1 MIKNWNSIFTTTDPI
16 LASIIIAMLHENEI
30 QAVELN
36 KRDSTYQAF
45 GTIEVYCPPDQT
57 IHALHLIN
65 QLQHGESIHEK

>member
-1 MIKNWNSIFTTTDPI
+1 MKKNWNNIFTTADPI
-16 LASIIIAMLHENEI
+16 LASIIISMLHENDI

-45 GTIEVYCPPDQT
+45 GTIEVYCPPEQT

-65 QLQHGESIHEK
+65 QFQRGDEK